1 MTFHDLFWPH
11 LTSVDRDLTSND
23 LIFNVFK
30 SKYAK
35 YLGLNADGEL
45 EEGEEED
52 DGSSS
57 EDEESFDDEEGEE
70 E

>member
-1 MTFHDLFWPH
+1 MTFHDLTWTH
-11 LTSVDRDLTSND
+11 MTWNDHGLTPND
-23 LIFNVFK
+23 LIFNFFK

-35 YLGLNADGEL
+35 YLGLNPDGEL

>member
-1 MTFHDLFWPH
+1 MTSF
-11 LTSVDRDLTSND
+11 DLTWPEPDLDD

>member
-1 MTFHDLFWPH
+1 MTLFDFLWSQTTVTWPRM
-11 LTSVDRDLTSND
+11 TSF
-23 LIFNVFK
+23 LIFFK

-35 YLGLNADGEL
+35 YLGLNPDGEL
-45 EEGEEED
+45 EEGEDED

>member
-1 MTFHDLFWPH
+1 MT
-11 LTSVDRDLTSND
+11 SY
-23 LIFNVFK
+23 FNVFK

-35 YLGLNADGEL
+35 YLGLNPDGEL
-45 EEGEEED
+45 EEGDEED